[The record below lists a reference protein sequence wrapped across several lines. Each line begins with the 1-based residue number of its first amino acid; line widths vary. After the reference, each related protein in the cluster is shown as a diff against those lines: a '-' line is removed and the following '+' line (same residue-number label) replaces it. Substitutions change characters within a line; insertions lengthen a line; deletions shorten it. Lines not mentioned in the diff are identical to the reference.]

1 MGQVISLATR
11 CLGDEKEQHV
21 QQQHVQQQ
29 QQHQAYAATGGTGQ
43 VLFFPD
49 GELPCR
55 NMLNDGVR
63 MPVRGRFCPTSSHEY
78 VTVIL

>member
-21 QQQHVQQQ
+21 Q